1 MIILPALTCY
11 LLICYSITS
20 YVLFPVLQIFSYVLK
35 SVSSLKNLFPP
46 DGSEA
51 SYHHSPKIYGLCAFK
66 KCIQKH
72 YSVDSEQL
80 LFSPCLRRGFSVA
93 SYVWVLI
100 DITAYRIADGL
111 EFAIVQS
118 HGEKTSSFVQL
129 CSELCVH
136 ASKCKG
142 SWPAAKRLAS
152 MA

>member
-80 LFSPCLRRGFSVA
+80 LFSPLLTSQIFNCFLRLGP
-93 SYVWVLI
+93 
-100 DITAYRIADGL
+100 
-111 EFAIVQS
+111 
-118 HGEKTSSFVQL
+118 H
-129 CSELCVH
+129 
-136 ASKCKG
+136 
-142 SWPAAKRLAS
+142 
-152 MA
+152 